1 MHFSDFLDLC
11 IPCYRPYNSSFP
23 CGRKHPGGCMEQEG
37 TSYIYGYRYRYRY
50 SCYDMILLWHL
61 SLWSEFALEGDSEEH
76 AQLFCQKMNQKHDAS
91 ISTLIFF
98 SPD

>member
-1 MHFSDFLDLC
+1 
-11 IPCYRPYNSSFP
+11 
-23 CGRKHPGGCMEQEG
+23 
-37 TSYIYGYRYRYRY
+37 
-50 SCYDMILLWHL
+50 MILLWHL

-91 ISTLIFF
+91 ISTHIFF